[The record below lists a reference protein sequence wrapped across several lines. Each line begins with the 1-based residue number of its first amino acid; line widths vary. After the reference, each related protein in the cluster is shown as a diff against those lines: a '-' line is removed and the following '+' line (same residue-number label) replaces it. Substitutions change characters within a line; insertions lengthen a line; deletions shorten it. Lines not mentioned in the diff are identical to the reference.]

1 MAQCL
6 VFSYCIFTAVAI
18 LVCVCGVCAEM
29 RDQPLD
35 WKKAP
40 PVHVLNYLVLG
51 GEKDAKSKEVC
62 VLCGRA
68 NAWLC
73 EGACVCVCVIY
84 VCRCMHVCDACV

>member
-1 MAQCL
+1 
-6 VFSYCIFTAVAI
+6 
-18 LVCVCGVCAEM
+18 M

-62 VLCGRA
+62 SFTSVCMSI
-68 NAWLC
+68 C
-73 EGACVCVCVIY
+73 ISVCACVYAKCACMCVSVRTFVHI
-84 VCRCMHVCDACV
+84 